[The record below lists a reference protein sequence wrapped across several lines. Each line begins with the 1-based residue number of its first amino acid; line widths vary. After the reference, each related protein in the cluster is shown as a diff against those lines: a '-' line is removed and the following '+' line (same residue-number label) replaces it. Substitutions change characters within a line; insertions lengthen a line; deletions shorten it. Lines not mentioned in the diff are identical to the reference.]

1 MKKLITAFLAFAM
14 VVGATACGKKTEDTS
29 ENKTTEKTVAESTT
43 AESTTAESTT
53 AESTTAA
60 SEETNETAAESSDV
74 TEAVDI
80 SSKVPEGAVTDE
92 TKLGESISYNV
103 DGDYLYFKVKTSAE
117 FNAKDAGIKI
127 VNPGFYLTADS
138 ELITQSIHENIRCLA
153 DEFDKEWFDGT
164 YVFWLDNDMITDLA
178 ADDSEWAPG
187 IWSVLLYDGETNF
200 VIGQWFISLDGG
212 GKYHFDF
219 KDSWLYGA
227 GEDKPVKEF
236 ETPQEEIAS
245 WFTFSAEETY
255 DEWATFYFDGFY
267 LEEVDPEGYDHHY
280 MMVCPEGNYTTY
292 EEADAV
298 DLTYCG
304 IGEKC
309 PYRFSFEQ
317 YGVPEGT
324 YTIVIAQMG
333 GEVEVQF
340 KATKTGDQW
349 EMDFTNATSTHLPA

>member
-1 MKKLITAFLAFAM
+1 MKKPVTVFLALSLVFSLA
-14 VVGATACGKKTEDTS
+14 ACSKETEETTKASKETEMTTTS
-29 ENKTTEKTVAESTT
+29 EAVEETTTSEAVATESTT
-43 AESTTAESTT
+43 DIT
-53 AESTTAA
+53 
-60 SEETNETAAESSDV
+60 ETEIVDTSSVETE
-74 TEAVDI
+74 DI

-92 TKLGESISYNV
+92 TKLGESITSYV
-103 DGDYLYFKVKTSAE
+103 DGDYLYFKIKTSAD
-117 FNAKDAGIKI
+117 FNANNVGIKI
-127 VNPGFYLTADS
+127 VNPGFYLKADS
-138 ELITQSIHENIRCLA
+138 DFITQCIYDNIRCLA
-153 DEFDKEWFDGT
+153 KEFDKEWFDGT
-164 YVFWLDNDMITDLA
+164 YVYWLDNNIITDIA
-178 ADDSEWAPG
+178 SDESEWTPG
-187 IWSVLLYDGETNF
+187 TWSVLLYDGDTNF
-200 VIGQWFISLDGG
+200 VIGEWFIVLDGG

-245 WFTFSAEETY
+245 WFTYSAEETY

-267 LEEVDPEGYDHHY
+267 LEEVDSEGYDHHY

-298 DLTYCG
+298 DLTYCD

-317 YGVPEGT
+317 YGIAEGT

-340 KATKTGDQW
+340 TATKTGDQW
-349 EMDFTNATSTHLPA
+349 ELDFTNATSTHLPA